1 MTDDAIKILD
11 LGIESEK
18 TGLVNYLGFARN
30 TKDLTG
36 KNMFIR
42 LAIDEFEHMS
52 LLERQKDSIIEG
64 KSWVKA
70 EVAPSEIEDIV
81 PRLTPRALRTR
92 GEEGQNELS
101 ALQTALDL
109 EERGIKFYEQQATQA
124 SSEEAKKMFE
134 RLATMERSHAE
145 LIQAQIDYITGTG
158 YWFGIREFS
167 SEVEG

>member
-1 MTDDAIKILD
+1 MANDAVKILD

-18 TGLVNYLGFARN
+18 TGLVSYLGFARN

-42 LAIDEFEHMS
+42 LAMDEFDHMVV
-52 LLERQKDSIIEG
+52 LERQKDRLLEG
-64 KSWVKA
+64 KNWVKA
-70 EVAPSEIEDIV
+70 EISRSEIEEIV
-81 PRLTPRALRTR
+81 PRLSQREVRTR

-101 ALQTALDL
+101 ALHTALEL
-109 EERGIKFYEQQATQA
+109 EERGIQFYERQAGAA
-124 SSEEAKKMFE
+124 SSPDAKAMFE
-134 RLATMERSHAE
+134 RLAEMERAHFE

-167 SEVEG
+167 PEVEG

>member
-1 MTDDAIKILD
+1 MVDDTIKILD

-42 LAIDEFEHMS
+42 LAIDEFEHMI
-52 LLERQKDSIIEG
+52 LLERQKDSILEG

-70 EVAPSEIEDIV
+70 QIARSEIEEIV
-81 PRLTPRALRTR
+81 PRLSPRELRTR

-101 ALQTALDL
+101 ALHTALEL
-109 EERGIKFYEQQATQA
+109 EERGIKFYEQQATQT

-134 RLATMERSHAE
+134 RLAVMERAHAE

-167 SEVEG
+167 LEGE